1 MNKEEIKELVAQMLA
16 ELSKDPSAKR
26 TDNRIAD
33 NVSVGKVSDS
43 EDMDDLSTLDLR
55 KLYEVPDPHKP
66 TEFMELKSKT
76 PARLGVGRAGPRYPT
91 KSMLR
96 FRGDH
101 ATARDSVFKILG
113 EEYAKA
119 HGYIPLKTCCK
130 DKDEYLTRPDLGRIF
145 DENTQRLLSQTWKS
159 PRVMIVIGDGL
170 SSVAIEENG
179 ADCAAAICQGLRN
192 NGITVDKIPYIQYC
206 RVGASDHIGDL
217 TGCELLCMLVG
228 ERPGLVTAESM
239 SAYITYRP
247 YRGIP
252 EAKRTVISN
261 IHRQGIPAVE
271 AGAHIA
277 SLLMKML
284 EQKAS
289 GLDLKHEG

>member
-1 MNKEEIKELVAQMLA
+1 MNKEEIKALVAQMLGELNQEPPVKGADYKPTDPKRGVPHPA
-16 ELSKDPSAKR
+16 E
-26 TDNRIAD
+26 
-33 NVSVGKVSDS
+33 
-43 EDMDDLSTLDLR
+43 EDLMDLSTLDLR
-55 KLYEVPDPHKP
+55 KEYRVKDPHKP
-66 TEFMELKSKT
+66 GEFLELKYKT

-101 ATARDSVFKILG
+101 AAARDSVFKVIG
-113 EEYAKA
+113 EDFAKA
-119 HGYIPLKTCCK
+119 HGLIPLKTCCK
-130 DKDEYLTRPDLGRIF
+130 DKDQYLTRPDLGRIF
-145 DENTQRLLSQTWKS
+145 DETTQRLLSETWKK
-159 PRVMIVIGDGL
+159 PKVMIVIGDGL
-170 SSVAIEENG
+170 SSTAIEAN
-179 ADCAAAICQGLRN
+179 APDCTAAIRQGLQN
-192 NGITVDKIPYIQYC
+192 GGITVDKIPYIQYC

-261 IHRQGIPAVE
+261 IHSQGISAVE

-277 SLLMKML
+277 SLLLKML

-289 GLDLKHEG
+289 GLDLKQ

>member
-1 MNKEEIKELVAQMLA
+1 MNKEEIKVLVAQMLA
-16 ELSKDPSAKR
+16 ELSKDSVAKGAEDR
-26 TDNRIAD
+26 SGAS
-33 NVSVGKVSDS
+33 VSGVKVSDP
-43 EDMDDLSTLDLR
+43 EELHDLSTLDLR
-55 KLYEVPDPHKP
+55 KLYEVPDPLKP
-66 TEFMELKSKT
+66 AEFMELKSKT

-96 FRGDH
+96 FRADH
-101 ATARDSVFKILG
+101 ATAKDSVFKVIG
-113 EEYAKA
+113 EDYAKA

-145 DENTQRLLSQTWKS
+145 DENTQRLLSQTWKN
-159 PRVMIVIGDGL
+159 PKIMIVIGDGL

-179 ADCAAAICQGLRN
+179 ADCAAAICQGLKN

-252 EAKRTVISN
+252 EAKRTVVSN

-277 SLLMKML
+277 SLLLKML

-289 GLDLKHEG
+289 GLDLKYEG